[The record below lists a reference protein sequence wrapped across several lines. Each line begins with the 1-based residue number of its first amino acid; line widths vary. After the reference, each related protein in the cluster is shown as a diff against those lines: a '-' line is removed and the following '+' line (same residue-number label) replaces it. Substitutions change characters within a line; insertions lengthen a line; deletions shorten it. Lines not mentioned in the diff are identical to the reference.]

1 MYAGDLQAL
10 LAHRG
15 PDPPLFSSHKLGITQ
30 LQFMLLKQGEESDL
44 KFDLLLFLMKLF

>member
-1 MYAGDLQAL
+1 MYAGDLQVL

-15 PDPPLFSSHKLGITQ
+15 LYPPLFSSQKLGITQ
-30 LQFMLLKQGEESDL
+30 LQFMLLKQGEELNL